1 MTQNRSPTSP
11 TPFRGKPPFYLCG
24 SFGSCRRWG
33 DEYQPGANP
42 GHSAISKGEVIHM
55 ATTFDTTMTLQDA
68 CDKYHAGVTEVTTLL
83 ELIGG
88 LSKEEADQVLYQAS
102 IAAAAKR
109 IAPTIPA

>member
-1 MTQNRSPTSP
+1 
-11 TPFRGKPPFYLCG
+11 
-24 SFGSCRRWG
+24 
-33 DEYQPGANP
+33 
-42 GHSAISKGEVIHM
+42 M

-88 LSKEEADQVLYQAS
+88 LSKEDANQVLYQAS
-102 IAAAAKR
+102 VAAAAKR